1 MTAIDFS
8 AFVNELATVSGETI
22 LPFFRTALSI
32 EDKGRPGGFDP
43 VTAADHAAETAMRTL
58 IRRTFPDHG
67 IIGEEYGKERADAE
81 YVWVLDPIDGTKSF
95 ISGMPPWGT
104 LIALLRSGEPVF
116 GMMNQP
122 FTRERFSGNGGRAHY
137 RGPTGERD
145 LRVRAC
151 TDLAK
156 AVLFTTS
163 PLLMNAYGRET
174 FGRVEKTVRLSRYG
188 GDCYAYCMLAAGH
201 VDLVIETEL
210 KPYDV
215 LPLVPIIVG
224 AGGIITTWEGG
235 APHAG
240 GRIIAAGDK
249 RVHAAAIEGLGR
261 RESGVRRKTSRPSL
275 GRRSLEQRRARHEG
289 VERGQGLDAK
299 TILLH
304 QQLVARARHDEV
316 RAGTQLEREFA
327 DRGGR
332 YDPVHA
338 RSEDQ
343 NRLPDAG
350 GVALFGQLGHHPKRG
365 IRPSHRRRTDR
376 PRRVG
381 LEHRNV
387 AGVAHGIGGEQ

>member
-32 EDKGRPGGFDP
+32 EDKGRHGGFDP
-43 VTAADHAAETAMRTL
+43 VTAADQAAETAMRTL
-58 IRRTFPDHG
+58 IRQTFPDHG

-95 ISGMPPWGT
+95 ISGMPAWGT

-122 FTRERFSGNGGRAHY
+122 FTRERFSGDGGRAHY

-151 TDLAK
+151 PELAK

-163 PLLMNAYGRET
+163 PLLMNTHDRET
-174 FGRVEKTVRLSRYG
+174 FGRVEAAVRLSRYG

-224 AGGIITTWEGG
+224 AGGVITTWEGG

-249 RVHAAAIEGLGR
+249 RVHVAAVEVLGSR
-261 RESGVRRKTSRPSL
+261 SSGGFAANPSL
-275 GRRSLEQRRARHEG
+275 PL
-289 VERGQGLDAK
+289 
-299 TILLH
+299 T
-304 QQLVARARHDEV
+304 
-316 RAGTQLEREFA
+316 
-327 DRGGR
+327 
-332 YDPVHA
+332 
-338 RSEDQ
+338 
-343 NRLPDAG
+343 
-350 GVALFGQLGHHPKRG
+350 
-365 IRPSHRRRTDR
+365 
-376 PRRVG
+376 
-381 LEHRNV
+381 
-387 AGVAHGIGGEQ
+387 